1 MRSFNLSEWALANR
15 GLVVYAM
22 VLLGLAG
29 VWSYWNLGQSEDPP
43 FTFPLMVVRAYWP
56 GATAAEVEQ
65 QVTDR
70 IEEKLQE
77 HESLNYLKS
86 YSRPGESQVFFI
98 IRDDLKPGTVDEI
111 HYQVRKKIGDIRH
124 TLPQG
129 VIGPFF
135 NDEFGD
141 TFGNIYA
148 LTGKDFSYLEL
159 KKYADHIRKRLL
171 AIKDVAK
178 VEFFGL
184 QDDKIEVRVANTKR
198 SELGIPAQ
206 LIFDAVQARNA
217 VTPAGFF
224 EMDNDR
230 IYMRVSGGLQD
241 VEDIKN
247 TPVTFNGRTF
257 RVGDVAEVHRGT
269 SDPAQPSMRF
279 EGEPAIGIGVSMKKG
294 GDIIVLGKALDKG
307 FDQLRSELPLG
318 LSLDKVAD
326 QPAAVKRGVG
336 EFVRSLAEAVGIV
349 LVVSFFSLGARPGLV
364 VALSIPLVLAA
375 TFAAMKFYNIDL
387 HKISLGSLV
396 LALGLLVDDA
406 IIAVEMMVIKMEQ
419 GFDRV
424 RAASAA
430 YTTTAFPMLSG
441 TIVTA
446 AGFLPIAT
454 AASTTGE
461 YTRSIFQ
468 VVTIALMISWIAA
481 VIFVPYLGFKILPD
495 YHAKP
500 GESGGHDPYQTKFY
514 RRFRELVAWCVDH
527 RWLVIAVTVVMFV
540 ASIAAFKLVPQLFFP
555 PSARLELLVDL
566 KLPEG
571 SSLHAT
577 DEAAKKLEAVLA
589 KEEGLTNYVAYVGMG
604 SARFYLPL
612 DQQLAQAGFAQ
623 FILTTEN
630 IAQRERIRSK
640 LLALFPQMYPELI
653 TRVLR
658 LENGP
663 PVGYQ
668 VQFRVAGD
676 DPVLL
681 HKYGAQMIKIMSE
694 NPNLSSINLD
704 WGDPSKVVRLVIDQ
718 DRAQALGVSTQ
729 SIAQFMQTAL
739 SGGTI
744 TYLRE
749 KNRLIEVQLRGPP
762 EERARLSLLDSTAI
776 PRADGSNIPL
786 NQIAHIEYGFEDGI
800 IWRRNR
806 QMTLTARA
814 DIRGELQPSQVVAQL
829 MPLMDKIKTELPP
842 DYTLELGGSMEES
855 AKGQNSIIAGIPL
868 FIFVV
873 LTTLMLQLRSFSRTM
888 LVVMTAPLGMIGVT
902 SFLLLFNQPFG
913 FIAMLGTIALFGMI
927 MRNSVILVDQIE
939 QDIASGHTP
948 LTAVVDAT
956 VRRFRPIVLTALA
969 AVLAMYPLTRSIFFG
984 PMAVAIMGGL
994 IAATALT
1001 LLFLPALYAASFS
1014 VPRRRRA

>member
-22 VLLGLAG
+22 VLLGIAG
-29 VWSYWNLGQSEDPP
+29 VWSYWHLGQSEDPP
-43 FTFPLMVVRAYWP
+43 FTFPVMVVRTYWP

-77 HESLNYLKS
+77 HDQLNYLTS
-86 YSRPGESQVFFI
+86 YSRPGESQVFFVVREDRKGVPI
-98 IRDDLKPGTVDEI
+98 EQV
-111 HYQVRKKIGDIRH
+111 HYQVRKKISDIRH
-124 TLPQG
+124 SLPQG

-141 TFGNIYA
+141 NFGNIYA
-148 LTGKDFSYLEL
+148 LTGKDFNYRELED
-159 KKYADHIRKRLL
+159 YAEQVRKTLL
-171 AIKDVAK
+171 RVKDVAK
-178 VEFFGL
+178 VQFIGL
-184 QDDKIEVRVANTKR
+184 QEEKIEVRVENTKR

-206 LIFDAVQARNA
+206 LIFDAIQAQNA
-217 VTPAGFF
+217 VAPAGSF
-224 EMDNDR
+224 EMNSDR
-230 IYMRVSGGLQD
+230 IYIRVSGGLRS
-241 VEDIKN
+241 VEDIRS
-247 TPVTFNGRTF
+247 TPISFNGRTF
-257 RVGDVAEVHRGT
+257 RVGDVADVTRGY
-269 SDPAQPSMRF
+269 SDPALSKMRF
-279 EGEPAIGIGVSMKKG
+279 KGQPAIGIGVSMKKG
-294 GDIIVLGKALDKG
+294 GDIIVLGKALDAA
-307 FDQLRSELPLG
+307 FSQIQSSLPMG
-318 LSLDKVAD
+318 LSFDKVAD
-326 QPAAVKRGVG
+326 QPSAVKRGVS
-336 EFVRSLAEAVGIV
+336 EFVKSLAEAVLIV
-349 LVVSFFSLGARPGLV
+349 LIVSFFSLGARSGLV
-364 VALSIPLVLAA
+364 VALTIPLVLAA

-406 IIAVEMMVIKMEQ
+406 IIAVEMMAIKMEQ
-419 GFDRV
+419 GMDRV

-441 TIVTA
+441 TIITA

-468 VVTIALMISWIAA
+468 VVTVALLISWIAA

-495 YHAKP
+495 YPSKS
-500 GESGGHDPYQTKFY
+500 GEKGGHDPYQTRFY
-514 RRFRELVAWCVDH
+514 RRFRELVEWCVQH
-527 RWLVIAVTVVMFV
+527 RWIVIAVTSVMFV
-540 ASIAAFKLVPQLFFP
+540 ISIAAFKLVPQLFFP

-571 SSLHAT
+571 SSLNAT
-577 DEAAKKLEAVLA
+577 DEAARKLEAVLA
-589 KEEGLTNYVAYVGMG
+589 KEEGLTNYVVYIGAG
-604 SARFYLPL
+604 SPRFYLPL
-612 DQQLAQAGFAQ
+612 DQQLTQAGFAQ
-623 FILTTEN
+623 FVVTAEN
-630 IAQRERIRSK
+630 IEQRERVRQK
-640 LLALFPQMYPELI
+640 LLDMFPQMYPDLI

-676 DPVLL
+676 DPAVLQQF
-681 HKYGAQMIKIMSE
+681 GARVIKVMSE
-694 NPNLSSINLD
+694 NPNLASINLN
-704 WGDPSKVVRLVIDQ
+704 WGDPSKVVRLIIDQ

-729 SIAQFMQTAL
+729 SVAQFMQTAL
-739 SGGTI
+739 SGGAI

-749 KNRLIEVQLRGPP
+749 KNRLIEIQLRGPP
-762 EERARLSLLDSTAI
+762 EERARLSLLDNTAI

-786 NQIAHIEYGFEDGI
+786 NQIAHIEYGREDGI

-806 QMTLTARA
+806 QMTVTARA
-814 DIRGELQPSQVVAQL
+814 DIHGPLQPSQVVKQL
-829 MPLMDKIKTELPP
+829 MPLLEPIRAELPP
-842 DYTLELGGSMEES
+842 GYSLELGGSMEES
-855 AKGQNSIIAGIPL
+855 AKGQDSVIAGIPL
-868 FIFVV
+868 FMLVV

-939 QDIASGHTP
+939 QDIQSGHDGYS
-948 LTAVVDAT
+948 AVVGAT

-969 AVLAMYPLTRSIFFG
+969 AVLAMVPLTRSIFFG

-994 IAATALT
+994 IAATMLT
-1001 LLFLPALYAASFS
+1001 LLFLPALYAACF
-1014 VPRRRRA
+1014 RIKKIHA

>member
-22 VLLGLAG
+22 VLLGIAG
-29 VWSYWNLGQSEDPP
+29 VWSYWHLGQSEDPP
-43 FTFPLMVVRAYWP
+43 FTFPVMVVRTYWP

-70 IEEKLQE
+70 IEEKLQQ
-77 HESLNYLKS
+77 HEQLNYLKS

-98 IRDDLKPGTVDEI
+98 VQEDRGSVSIDDV
-111 HYQVRKKIGDIRH
+111 HYQVRKKINDIRQN
-124 TLPQG
+124 LPQG

-141 TFGNIYA
+141 NFGNIYA
-148 LTGKDFSYLEL
+148 LTGKDFSYREL
-159 KKYADHIRKRLL
+159 KDHADQIRKRLL
-171 AIKDVAK
+171 QVKDVAK
-178 VEFFGL
+178 VEFFGE
-184 QDDKIEVRVANTKR
+184 QDDKIEIRIGNTKR

-206 LIFDAVQARNA
+206 LIFDAVQAQNA
-217 VTPAGFF
+217 VTPAGYF
-224 EMDNDR
+224 EIGSDR
-230 IYMRVSGGLQD
+230 IYVRVTGGLHD
-241 VEDIKN
+241 VKDILN
-247 TPVTFNGRTF
+247 TPISFNGRTF
-257 RVGDVAEVHRGT
+257 RVGDVAEVHRGY
-269 SDPAQPSMRF
+269 SDPPQPLMRF
-279 EGEPAIGIGVSMKKG
+279 KGQPALGICVSMKKG
-294 GDIIVLGKALDKG
+294 GDIIVLGKALDTAFTQIQG
-307 FDQLRSELPLG
+307 ALPLG
-318 LSLDKVAD
+318 LTLDKVAD
-326 QPAAVKRGVG
+326 QPSAVKRGVG
-336 EFVRSLAEAVGIV
+336 EFIKSLAEAVAIV
-349 LVVSFFSLGARPGLV
+349 LIVSFFSLGFRPGLV

-375 TFAAMKFYNIDL
+375 TFAVMKFYHIDL

-406 IIAVEMMVIKMEQ
+406 IIAVEMMAIRMEQ
-419 GFDRV
+419 GLDRV

-430 YTTTAFPMLSG
+430 YVTTAFPMLSG

-468 VVTIALMISWIAA
+468 VVTIALLISWVAA

-500 GESGGHDPYQTKFY
+500 GEEAGHDPYQTRFYKKF
-514 RRFRELVAWCVDH
+514 RGLVEWCVQH
-527 RWLVIAVTVVMFV
+527 RWLVIAATVGMFV
-540 ASIAAFKLVPQLFFP
+540 VSIAAFKLVPQLFFP

-571 SSLHAT
+571 SSLTAT
-577 DEAAKKLEAVLA
+577 DVAAKKLEALLA
-589 KEEGLTNYVAYVGMG
+589 KEEGISNFVAYVGAG
-604 SARFYLPL
+604 SPRFYLPL

-623 FILTTEN
+623 LVVTAEN
-630 IAQRERIRSK
+630 IEQRERIREK
-640 LLALFPQMYPELI
+640 LLAVFPQMYPDLV

-668 VQFRVAGD
+668 VQYRVAGD
-676 DPVLL
+676 DPVVLQ
-681 HKYGAQMIKIMSE
+681 KYASRIVKLMSE
-694 NPNLSSINLD
+694 NPNLASINLD
-704 WGDPSKVVRLVIDQ
+704 WGDPSKVARLVIDQ

-729 SIAQFMQTAL
+729 SIAQFMQTSL
-739 SGGTI
+739 SGGTV

-749 KNRLIEVQLRGPP
+749 KNRLVEIQLRGPP
-762 EERARLSLLDSTAI
+762 EERARLSLLGNTAI
-776 PRADGSNIPL
+776 PRSDGSNIPL

-806 QMTLTARA
+806 QLTMTARA
-814 DIRGELQPSQVVAQL
+814 DIHGALQPSQVVAQ
-829 MPLMDKIKTELPP
+829 MQPLIEAMRAELPP
-842 DYTLELGGSMEES
+842 DYSIELGGSMEES
-855 AKGQNSIIAGIPL
+855 AKGQDSIIAGIPL

-873 LTTLMLQLRSFSRTM
+873 LTTLMLQLRSFSRTL
-888 LVVMTAPLGMIGVT
+888 LVVVTAPLGMIGVT

-939 QDIASGHTP
+939 QNVRAGHDRFA
-948 LTAVVDAT
+948 AVIEAT

-969 AVLAMYPLTRSIFFG
+969 AVLAMYPLTHSIFFG

-994 IAATALT
+994 IAATLLT
-1001 LLFLPALYAASFS
+1001 LLFLPALYAACF
-1014 VPRRRRA
+1014 RIHQKA

>member
-22 VLLGLAG
+22 VLLGVAG
-29 VWSYWNLGQSEDPP
+29 VWSYWHLGQSEDPP
-43 FTFPLMVVRAYWP
+43 FTFPVMVVRTYWP

-77 HESLNYLKS
+77 HEQLNYLKS
-86 YSRPGESQVFFI
+86 YSRPGESQVFFVVQENRGGVSI
-98 IRDDLKPGTVDEI
+98 DDV
-111 HYQVRKKIGDIRH
+111 HYQVRKKVNDIRQN
-124 TLPQG
+124 LPQG

-141 TFGNIYA
+141 NFGNIYA
-148 LTGKDFSYLEL
+148 LTGKDFSYREL
-159 KKYADHIRKRLL
+159 KDYADQIRKRLL
-171 AIKDVAK
+171 QVKDVAK
-178 VEFFGL
+178 IEFFGV
-184 QDDKIEVRVANTKR
+184 QDDKIEIRIGNTKR

-206 LIFDAVQARNA
+206 LIFDAVQAQNA
-217 VTPAGFF
+217 VTPAGYF
-224 EMDNDR
+224 EMGSDR
-230 IYMRVSGGLQD
+230 IYIRVTGGLHD
-241 VEDIKN
+241 VKDILN
-247 TPVTFNGRTF
+247 TPISFNGRTF
-257 RVGDVAEVHRGT
+257 RVGDVAEVHRGY
-269 SDPAQPSMRF
+269 SDPPQPLMRF
-279 EGEPAIGIGVSMKKG
+279 KGQPALGICVSMKKG
-294 GDIIVLGKALDKG
+294 GDIIVLGKALDTA
-307 FDQLRSELPLG
+307 FAQIQASLPLG
-318 LSLDKVAD
+318 LTLDKVAD
-326 QPAAVKRGVG
+326 QPSAVKRGVG
-336 EFVRSLAEAVGIV
+336 EFIKSLAEAVAIV
-349 LVVSFFSLGARPGLV
+349 LIVSFFSLGFRPGLV

-375 TFAAMKFYNIDL
+375 TFAVMKFYHIDL

-406 IIAVEMMVIKMEQ
+406 IIAVEMMAIRMEQ
-419 GFDRV
+419 GLDRV

-430 YTTTAFPMLSG
+430 YVTTAFPMLSG

-468 VVTIALMISWIAA
+468 VVTIALLISWVAA

-500 GESGGHDPYQTKFY
+500 GEEAGHDPYQTRFYKKF
-514 RRFRELVAWCVDH
+514 RGLVEWCVQQ
-527 RWLVIAVTVVMFV
+527 RWLVIAVTVVMFAV
-540 ASIAAFKLVPQLFFP
+540 SIAAFKLVPQLFFP

-571 SSLHAT
+571 SSLTAT
-577 DEAAKKLEAVLA
+577 DAAARRLEALLA
-589 KEEGLTNYVAYVGMG
+589 KEEGITNFVAYVGAG
-604 SARFYLPL
+604 SPRFYLPL

-623 FILTTEN
+623 LVITAEN
-630 IAQRERIRSK
+630 IEQRERIREK
-640 LLALFPQMYPELI
+640 LLALFPQMYPDLV

-668 VQFRVAGD
+668 VQYRVAGD
-676 DPVLL
+676 DPVVLQKFASRIVKL
-681 HKYGAQMIKIMSE
+681 MSE
-694 NPNLSSINLD
+694 NPNLASINLD
-704 WGDPSKVVRLVIDQ
+704 WGDPSKIARLVIDQ

-729 SIAQFMQTAL
+729 SISQFMQTSL
-739 SGGTI
+739 SGGTV

-749 KNRLIEVQLRGPP
+749 NNRLVEIQLRGPP
-762 EERARLSLLDSTAI
+762 DERAQLSLLGSTAI
-776 PRADGSNIPL
+776 PRNDGSNIPL

-806 QMTLTARA
+806 QLTMTARA
-814 DIRGELQPSQVVAQL
+814 DIHGALQPSQVVAQ
-829 MPLMDKIKTELPP
+829 MQPLIEAMRAELPP
-842 DYTLELGGSMEES
+842 DYTIELGGSMEES
-855 AKGQNSIIAGIPL
+855 AKGQDSIIAGIPL

-873 LTTLMLQLRSFSRTM
+873 LTTLMLQLRSFSRTL
-888 LVVMTAPLGMIGVT
+888 LVLVTAPLGMIGVT

-939 QDIASGHTP
+939 QNVRAGIDRHSSVIE
-948 LTAVVDAT
+948 AT

-969 AVLAMYPLTRSIFFG
+969 AVLAMYPLTHSIFFG

-994 IAATALT
+994 IAATLLT
-1001 LLFLPALYAASFS
+1001 LLFLPALYAACF
-1014 VPRRRRA
+1014 RIHQKA

>member
-22 VLLGLAG
+22 VLLGIAG
-29 VWSYWNLGQSEDPP
+29 VWSYMTLGQSEDPP
-43 FTFPLMVVRAYWP
+43 FTFPVMVVRTYWP

-77 HESLNYLKS
+77 HEQLNYLKS
-86 YSRPGESQVFFI
+86 YSRPGESQVFFVVKED
-98 IRDDLKPGTVDEI
+98 RGTVSIDDV
-111 HYQVRKKIGDIRH
+111 HYQVRKKVGDIRQN
-124 TLPQG
+124 LPQG

-141 TFGNIYA
+141 NFGNIYA
-148 LTGKDFSYLEL
+148 LTGKDFSYREL
-159 KKYADHIRKRLL
+159 KDYADNIRKRLL
-171 AIKDVAK
+171 QVKDVAK
-178 VEFFGL
+178 VEFFGT
-184 QDDKIEVRVANTKR
+184 QDDKIEIRIANTKR
-198 SELGIPAQ
+198 AELGIPAQ
-206 LIFDAVQARNA
+206 LIFDAVQAQNA

-224 EMDNDR
+224 EMDSDR
-230 IYMRVSGGLQD
+230 IYVRVGGGLRD
-241 VEDIKN
+241 VDDIIN
-247 TPVTFNGRTF
+247 TPITFSGRTF
-257 RVGDVAEVHRGT
+257 RVGDVAEVHRGYN
-269 SDPAQPSMRF
+269 DPAQRLMRF
-279 EGEPAIGIGVSMKKG
+279 KGQPSIGIGVSMKKG
-294 GDIIVLGKALDKG
+294 GDIIVLGKALDTA
-307 FDQLRSELPLG
+307 FAQIQASLPLG

-326 QPAAVKRGVG
+326 QPSAVKRGVG
-336 EFVRSLAEAVGIV
+336 EFIKSLAEAVAIV
-349 LVVSFFSLGARPGLV
+349 LIVSFFSLGFRSGLV

-375 TFAAMKFYNIDL
+375 TFAAMKFYHIDL

-406 IIAVEMMVIKMEQ
+406 IIAVEMMAIRMEQ
-419 GFDRV
+419 GLDRV
-424 RAASAA
+424 KAASAA
-430 YTTTAFPMLSG
+430 YVTTAFPMLSG

-468 VVTIALMISWIAA
+468 VVTIALLISWVAA

-500 GESGGHDPYQTKFY
+500 GETARHDPYQTRFY
-514 RRFRELVAWCVDH
+514 ERFRRLVEWCVQH
-527 RWLVIAVTVVMFV
+527 RWLVIAATVAMFFV
-540 ASIAAFKLVPQLFFP
+540 SIAAFKLVPQLFFP

-571 SSLHAT
+571 SSLNAT
-577 DEAAKKLEAVLA
+577 NEAAKKLEAVLA
-589 KEEGLTNYVAYVGMG
+589 KEQGLTNYVAYIGEG
-604 SARFYLPL
+604 SPRFYLPL
-612 DQQLAQAGFAQ
+612 DQQLTQAGFAQ
-623 FILTTEN
+623 LVLTTEN
-630 IAQRERIRSK
+630 IEQRERIRQK
-640 LLALFPQMYPELI
+640 LLDMFPQMYPELV

-681 HKYGAQMIKIMSE
+681 QKYAAEVRKVMTQ
-694 NPNLSSINLD
+694 NPNLASINLD
-704 WGDPSKVVRLVIDQ
+704 WGDPSKVARLVIDQ
-718 DRAQALGVSTQ
+718 DRAQALGVTTQ
-729 SIAQFMQTAL
+729 SVSQFMQTAL

-749 KNRLIEVQLRGPP
+749 KNRLVEVQLRGPP
-762 EERARLSLLDSTAI
+762 EERARLSLLENTAI
-776 PRADGSNIPL
+776 PRGDGTSIPL

-806 QMTLTARA
+806 QTTVTARA
-814 DIRGELQPSQVVAQL
+814 DIHGPLQPSQVVAQL
-829 MPLMDKIKTELPP
+829 MPMLEPIRAQLPP
-842 DYTLELGGSMEES
+842 GYTLELGGSMEES
-855 AKGQNSIIAGIPL
+855 ANGQNSVLAGIPL
-868 FIFVV
+868 FLLVV

-888 LVVMTAPLGMIGVT
+888 LVLVTAPLGMIGVT

-939 QDIASGHTP
+939 QDIAAGHDGYS
-948 LTAVVDAT
+948 AIIGAT

-969 AVLAMYPLTRSIFFG
+969 AVLAMYPLTHSIFFG

-994 IAATALT
+994 IAATLLT
-1001 LLFLPALYAASFS
+1001 LLFLPALYAACF
-1014 VPRRRRA
+1014 RITKIHA